1 MVSLSA
7 ATNVGQMPP
16 HVSGGAANGAFG
28 PCERAPGRYPAAMRY
43 SLDEIETFLAV
54 MELGTVTGA
63 SARLNLS
70 KSVISKRI
78 ADFEAAVGAALFR
91 RNAGRIAPTEAALR
105 LADRLRPALA
115 ELHAAAE
122 SAAWSMDG
130 AAPLQGALAIAAP
143 MTFGTFHLTPIFG
156 RFAAA
161 HPGLNLRIEY
171 DDRMRDLAR
180 EGFDLGIRIG
190 EARDAALMQRK
201 LCESRTVVV
210 ASPAYI
216 ERQGAPETP
225 ADLGAHQVIGY
236 SHMANAQLW
245 QFRRGGRFESPEVA
259 GRLVLNNGEAIRDLA
274 IAGLG
279 LAVLPDFVVATALA
293 DGRLRQVL
301 ADHETRMLPVLAVWP
316 PISPIPAKLRA
327 LIDHLAAELDGG
339 KPWETAV
346 S

>member
-1 MVSLSA
+1 
-7 ATNVGQMPP
+7 
-16 HVSGGAANGAFG
+16 
-28 PCERAPGRYPAAMRY
+28 MRY

-63 SARLNLS
+63 SVRLNLS

-78 ADFEAAVGAALFR
+78 TDFEAAVGAALFR
-91 RNAGRIAPTEAALR
+91 RNAGRIVATEAALR
-105 LADRLRPALA
+105 LAERLRPALA

-130 AAPLQGALAIAAP
+130 AAPLMGQLAIAAP
-143 MTFGTFHLTPIFG
+143 MSFGTLHLTPILA

-161 HPGLNLRIEY
+161 HPALDLRIDY
-171 DDRMRDLAR
+171 DDRMRDLSR
-180 EGFDLGIRIG
+180 EGFDIGIRIG

-201 LCESRTVVV
+201 LCESRTMVV
-210 ASPAYI
+210 ASTAYL
-216 ERQGAPETP
+216 ELHGVPDRP
-225 ADLGAHQVIGY
+225 ADLGRHQVIGY

-245 QFRRGGRFESPEVA
+245 QFRRGGRFDSPHVE

-279 LAVLPDFVVATALA
+279 LAILPEFVVAGALA
-293 DGRLRQVL
+293 EGRLRQVL
-301 ADHETRMLPVLAVWP
+301 ADQETRMLPVLAVWP
-316 PISPIPAKLRA
+316 PISPMPAKLRA

-339 KPWETAV
+339 KPWSV
-346 S
+346 VGG

>member
-1 MVSLSA
+1 
-7 ATNVGQMPP
+7 
-16 HVSGGAANGAFG
+16 
-28 PCERAPGRYPAAMRY
+28 MRY

-63 SARLNLS
+63 SVRLNLS

-78 ADFEAAVGAALFR
+78 ADFETAVGAALFR

-105 LADRLRPALA
+105 LAERLRPALA
-115 ELHAAAE
+115 DLNAAAE

-130 AAPLQGALAIAAP
+130 ATPLQGSLAIAAP
-143 MTFGTFHLTPIFG
+143 MTFGTLHLTPILA

-161 HPGLNLRIEY
+161 NPALELRIDY
-171 DDRMRDLAR
+171 DDRMRDLSR
-180 EGFDLGIRIG
+180 EGFDIGIRIG

-201 LCESRTVVV
+201 LCESRTMVVG
-210 ASPAYI
+210 SPAYL
-216 ERQGAPETP
+216 ERHGTPELP
-225 ADLGAHQVIGY
+225 ADLGGHQVIGY

-245 QFRRGGRFESPEVA
+245 QFRRGGRFDSPQVA

-279 LAVLPDFVVATALA
+279 LAILPEFVVAGAIA
-293 DGRLRQVL
+293 EGRLRQVL
-301 ADHETRMLPVLAVWP
+301 ADQEARTLPVLAVWP

-327 LIDHLAAELDGG
+327 LIDHLATELEGG
-339 KPWETAV
+339 KPWEAAGR
-346 S
+346 

>member
-1 MVSLSA
+1 
-7 ATNVGQMPP
+7 
-16 HVSGGAANGAFG
+16 
-28 PCERAPGRYPAAMRY
+28 MRY

-63 SARLNLS
+63 SVRLNLS

-78 ADFEAAVGAALFR
+78 ADFETAVGAALFR
-91 RNAGRIAPTEAALR
+91 RNAGRIVPTEAALR
-105 LADRLRPALA
+105 LAERLRPALS

-130 AAPLQGALAIAAP
+130 ATPLQGALAIAAP
-143 MTFGTFHLTPIFG
+143 MSFGVLHLTPILA

-161 HPGLNLRIEY
+161 HPALELRVDY

-201 LCESRTVVV
+201 LCESRTMVV
-210 ASPAYI
+210 ASPGYL
-216 ERQGAPETP
+216 EDRGAPETP
-225 ADLGAHQVIGY
+225 ADLIRHQVIGY

-245 QFRRGGRFESPEVA
+245 QFRRGGRFDSPQVA
-259 GRLVLNNGEAIRDLA
+259 GRLTLNNGEAMRDMA

-279 LAVLPDFVVATALA
+279 LAVLPEFVVTAALA

-301 ADHETRMLPVLAVWP
+301 ADQETRTLPVLAVWP
-316 PISPIPAKLRA
+316 PISPMPAKLRV
-327 LIDHLAAELDGG
+327 LIDHLAAELEGG
-339 KPWETAV
+339 KPWVAPAG
-346 S
+346 

>member
-1 MVSLSA
+1 
-7 ATNVGQMPP
+7 
-16 HVSGGAANGAFG
+16 
-28 PCERAPGRYPAAMRY
+28 MRY

-63 SARLNLS
+63 AARLNLS

-78 ADFEAAVGAALFR
+78 SDFEAAVGAALFR
-91 RNAGRIAPTEAALR
+91 RNAGRIVPTEAALR
-105 LADRLRPALA
+105 LAERLRPALA
-115 ELHAAAE
+115 ELNAAAE

-130 AAPLQGALAIAAP
+130 ATPLQGTLAIAAP
-143 MTFGTFHLTPIFG
+143 MTFGTLHLTPILA

-161 HPGLNLRIEY
+161 HPALELRVDY

-180 EGFDLGIRIG
+180 EGFDVGIRIG

-210 ASPAYI
+210 ASPAYL
-216 ERQGAPETP
+216 ERNGRPETP

-245 QFRRGGRFESPEVA
+245 QFRRGGRFESPQVA
-259 GRLVLNNGEAIRDLA
+259 GRLMLNNGEAIRDLA

-279 LAVLPDFVVATALA
+279 LAVLPYFVVAGALA
-293 DGRLRQVL
+293 DGRLKPVL
-301 ADHETRMLPVLAVWP
+301 ADQETRVLPILAVWP
-316 PISPIPAKLRA
+316 PISPMPAKIRA

-339 KPWETAV
+339 KPWDHA
-346 S
+346 SS